1 MEFFQRFL
9 NRAGRAYGQADK
21 RLFGGML
28 PGGAD
33 SPLVTMPQSVLSPS
47 SIVRSAPFQAV
58 RDVALE
64 KSGLPKPEQFYIKG
78 MTGGSKDITTMTPE
92 ELALVKG
99 AYEQKQNFQSPSDQD
114 IFMLAKQ
121 QELMHQSFVKK
132 LKEQYA
138 KAPEENKNSP
148 LGKMIFNTINT
159 PFNLDEVVG
168 NIKTGVNAA
177 QKAIKNS
184 GPVVNLYGQGR
195 NMKMAYGNLS
205 VYPQPGGGV
214 QIYDRWKVDKPEQ
227 LMPGLGKI
235 GIKDKVDAVSDLGE
249 GGPIPA
255 LIYNAAKALGT
266 YEPFDIRVN
275 VSPQDWQNIQGR
287 VNTTIASDRAKEEQ
301 GSTLNYL
308 NTLYQKT
315 KDQIVP
321 PIKALPPKGA
331 PGLPAAFGP
340 NFIPPLA
347 P

>member
-1 MEFFQRFL
+1 MELFQRFL
-9 NRAGRAYGQADK
+9 NRVGRTYGQADK

-33 SPLVTMPQSVLSPS
+33 SPLVTMPQSALSPS

-58 RDVALE
+58 RDVVLE

-114 IFMLAKQ
+114 IFMMAKQ
-121 QELMHQSFVKK
+121 QELIHQSFVKK

-138 KAPEENKNSP
+138 KSPEENKNSP
-148 LGKMIFNTINT
+148 LGQMIFNTINK
-159 PFNLDEVVG
+159 PFNLDEVVSD
-168 NIKTGVNAA
+168 IKTGVNAA

-227 LMPGLGKI
+227 VMPGLGKI
-235 GIKDKVDAVSDLGE
+235 GIKDQVDAVADLGE

-275 VSPQDWQNIQGR
+275 VSPQDWQNIQGK
-287 VNTTIASDRAKEEQ
+287 VNTTMAPDRAKEEQ
-301 GSTLNYL
+301 GSTLNYF

-315 KDQIVP
+315 KNQIVP

-331 PGLPAAFGP
+331 SGLPAAFGP

>member
-1 MEFFQRFL
+1 MELFQRFL
-9 NRAGRAYGQADK
+9 NRVGRAYGQADK

-33 SPLVTMPQSVLSPS
+33 SPLVTTPQSALSLS

-99 AYEQKQNFQSPSDQD
+99 AYEQKQNIQSPSDQD
-114 IFMLAKQ
+114 IFMMAKQ
-121 QELMHQSFVKK
+121 QELMHQSSVEN

-138 KAPEENKNSP
+138 KSAEEDKNSP

-159 PFNLDEVVG
+159 PFNLDEVVS
-168 NIKTGVNAA
+168 NIKTGINAK

-195 NMKMAYGNLS
+195 DMKMAYGNLS

-227 LMPGLGKI
+227 VMPGLGK
-235 GIKDKVDAVSDLGE
+235 DQVDAVADLRE

-287 VNTTIASDRAKEEQ
+287 VNTTMARDIAKEDQ

-315 KDQIVP
+315 KNQIVP
-321 PIKALPPKGA
+321 PIQALPIKGA
-331 PGLPAAFGP
+331 PGLPAA
-340 NFIPPLA
+340 NKYKESK
-347 P
+347 

>member
-1 MEFFQRFL
+1 MELFQRFL
-9 NRAGRAYGQADK
+9 NRVGRTYGQADK

-33 SPLVTMPQSVLSPS
+33 SPLVTTPQSALSPS
-47 SIVRSAPFQAV
+47 SIVRSAPFQTV
-58 RDVALE
+58 RDAALE
-64 KSGLPKPEQFYIKG
+64 KSGLPKPEQFYIKA

-132 LKEQYA
+132 LKEEYA
-138 KAPEENKNSP
+138 KSPEENKNSP
-148 LGKMIFNTINT
+148 LGQMIFNTINT
-159 PFNLDEVVG
+159 PFNLDEAVS
-168 NIKTGVNAA
+168 NIKTGINASE
-177 QKAIKNS
+177 KKIKNS
-184 GPVVNLYGQGR
+184 GPVVSLYDQGR
-195 NMKMAYGNLS
+195 NMKMAYGQLS

-227 LMPGLGKI
+227 VTPGLGKF
-235 GIKDKVDAVSDLGE
+235 GIKDKVDAVADLGE

-255 LIYNAAKALGT
+255 LIYNAAKTLRT

-287 VNTTIASDRAKEEQ
+287 VNTTMAPDIGKEDQ

-308 NTLYQKT
+308 NTLYRKI
-315 KDQIVP
+315 KNQIVP
-321 PIKALPPKGA
+321 PKSVS
-331 PGLPAAFGP
+331 GLPAAFGP
-340 NFIPPLA
+340 SFIPPQA